1 MQKAQ
6 QNRTTRGTAI
16 LMRFSLTESIK
27 VSRTH
32 KNRFAPNQS
41 NDGGI
46 SKYVCHVD
54 YLLGDATVEF
64 WVHSLQ
70 LESDGVE
77 LGKDLA
83 HDEAPG

>member
-1 MQKAQ
+1 M
-6 QNRTTRGTAI
+6 T
-16 LMRFSLTESIK
+16 
-27 VSRTH
+27 
-32 KNRFAPNQS
+32 
-41 NDGGI
+41 GGI